1 MTHMTHNT
9 SAFKLFLFLRFSPIL
24 LLTYFWTSN
33 FSANSSKNRDQALA
47 EKIAECETFR
57 DLLSRQIETLQGYF
71 DTCSSVAGILNSNE
85 LSAANID
92 TVTDLMKQHGCH
104 AVDFKGEALTFKAT
118 TAGILANL
126 LYCTELMTQKEEQL
140 KRRIEKEQY
149 HRREAESKL
158 QSLEAVKVDKLVKQ
172 QTSRSGPD
180 YQEGPHSQLGE
191 DEFFDAVETAL
202 DKLDEEL
209 EMKDQ
214 LKTFVQQT
222 VPAEGGHR
230 LDREISEVST
240 EQLKYARIKPGEGTW
255 ELFAD
260 EGEMKM
266 YKREE
271 EVDGMVVDP
280 LKALHSV
287 TGVTAREICHYFWS
301 PDVRL
306 EWEHTIDAMT
316 VLEEV
321 DSTLIFH
328 QVHKRVWP
336 TAQRDAVF
344 WSHMKQVP
352 PTPEE
357 AAEGVVDCWLVTNKS
372 TEHQAAPQGQGGC
385 LRVILT
391 VCFLCQTVLR
401 EGVTRE
407 RAGRADLTC
416 RITYCSVVNPGG
428 WAPASVLRAVYKREY
443 PRFLKRFTQYV
454 GDKTKSKEI
463 KW

>member
-1 MTHMTHNT
+1 MTHNT
-9 SAFKLFLFLRFSPIL
+9 SAFKLFLFLRFSLIL

-271 EVDGMVVDP
+271 EVDGMVYP
-280 LKALHSV
+280 V
-287 TGVTAREICHYFWS
+287 TDITQVENLLTSY
-301 PDVRL
+301 L
-306 EWEHTIDAMT
+306 ENC
-316 VLEEV
+316 
-321 DSTLIFH
+321 
-328 QVHKRVWP
+328 
-336 TAQRDAVF
+336 
-344 WSHMKQVP
+344 P
-352 PTPEE
+352 PT
-357 AAEGVVDCWLVTNKS
+357 
-372 TEHQAAPQGQGGC
+372 
-385 LRVILT
+385 
-391 VCFLCQTVLR
+391 
-401 EGVTRE
+401 
-407 RAGRADLTC
+407 
-416 RITYCSVVNPGG
+416 
-428 WAPASVLRAVYKREY
+428 
-443 PRFLKRFTQYV
+443 
-454 GDKTKSKEI
+454 
-463 KW
+463 